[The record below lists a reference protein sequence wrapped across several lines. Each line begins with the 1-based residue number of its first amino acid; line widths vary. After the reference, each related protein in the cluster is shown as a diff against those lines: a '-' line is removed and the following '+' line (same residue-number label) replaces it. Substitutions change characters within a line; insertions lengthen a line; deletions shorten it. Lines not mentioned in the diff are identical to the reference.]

1 MAAAAPPGSK
11 PSWNP
16 LVCGGTGMPAP
27 LLLMAKLVVLGLL
40 LTGHLW
46 PLPDRFAPY
55 LLRGICLLCAGAL
68 LFNRRVRLSSILLG
82 GCMFLAMRMARDYY
96 SLDEAAAAALLA
108 LAGLS
113 PGQGQPWLVRLPV
126 AALYFAAGSG
136 KLFEADWQLAAFLEM
151 FLCAGLLIPRTR
163 HLAVWLSVLFQCWQ
177 LLFGGQT
184 LAMFFVMQASML
196 AFVPWPREAV
206 AIYDGGCGF
215 CERSRR
221 WMEWID
227 RERLIHWAPWQ
238 SGIGARWNIDTA
250 DLMRRMYVV
259 LDGSHVA
266 SGFRAWKLMLLAN
279 PLTHFLLA
287 LLTAAPPASWTQ
299 WRAAVAVTALAFFFP
314 PFNFI
319 GEAAY
324 NYVARNR
331 HRIGAQ
337 SACAVDVNRS

>member
-1 MAAAAPPGSK
+1 
-11 PSWNP
+11 
-16 LVCGGTGMPAP
+16 MPAP
-27 LLLMAKLVVLGLL
+27 LLLMAKLIALCLL

-46 PLPDRFAPY
+46 LLPDRFAPY
-55 LLRGICLLCAGAL
+55 LLSGVCLLCAGAL
-68 LFNRRVRLSSILLG
+68 LLNRCVRLCSILLG
-82 GCMFLAMRMARDYY
+82 GCVFLATPMARDYY
-96 SLDEAAAAALLA
+96 LLDRAAAAVLLV

-126 AALYFAAGSG
+126 AALYLAAGSS
-136 KLFEADWQLAAFLEM
+136 KLFTADWQAAALLEM
-151 FLCAGLLIPRTR
+151 LLGAGLLIPRTR
-163 HLAVWLSVLFQCWQ
+163 HLSVWLSVLFQSWQ

-196 AFVPWPREAV
+196 AFAPWPREAV

-221 WMEWID
+221 WMERID
-227 RERLIHWAPWQ
+227 RERLIQWAPWQ
-238 SGIGARWNIDTA
+238 SGIGARWNIETA
-250 DLMRRMYVV
+250 DLMRRMYLV

-287 LLTAAPPASWTQ
+287 LLTAAPPASWTH
-299 WRAAVAVTALAFFFP
+299 WRAAIVVTALAFFFP
-314 PFNFI
+314 PLNFI
-319 GEAAY
+319 GEAVY

-331 HRIGAQ
+331 RRIGAQ
-337 SACAVDVNRS
+337 PACAVDVNRS